1 MPNNNALATFAP
13 ANDLDFSRSLM
24 GIETALEAAARR
36 AVELA
41 TDGEDYTQMEIH
53 AMIVVEELKK
63 LNGMDLAT
71 VIMRYKLVKQI
82 EAEALWTVH
91 PGHYDSRDAMAR
103 EQGISPS
110 ELSDIMAMGDIVF
123 PYIEQAMGIPVAVI
137 WEQIGKSNFREL
149 VPIIKYI
156 VTGEAPAQPNHSSRT
171 AERMLDDVAATAQA
185 AGQVLDEDQTRL
197 HAVSQL
203 LEAGQLTNRE
213 MRARIRPERTAS
225 INATFVVVSGR
236 KYILAELDDD
246 QETLLTRRMGQ
257 YIDPITVQLPTD
269 RRQRQLEATRAP
281 VLGSILRA
289 MEE

>member
-1 MPNNNALATFAP
+1 MPNNALATYAP
-13 ANDLDFSRSLM
+13 TNDVDLSRSLM
-24 GIETALEAAARR
+24 GMEIALEAAARR
-36 AVELA
+36 SVELA
-41 TDGEDYTQMEIH
+41 TDGEDYTQAEIH

-63 LNGMDLAT
+63 LNGMDLAA
-71 VIMRYKLVKQI
+71 VLMRYKIVKQI
-82 EAEALWTVH
+82 ESEALWTIH

-123 PYIEQAMGIPVAVI
+123 PYIENTMDIRVAVI

-156 VTGEAPAQPNHSSRT
+156 VTGEMPTQPNQSSRS

-185 AGQVLDEDQTRL
+185 AGQDMDDGEIRRQAISR
-197 HAVSQL
+197 L
-203 LEAGQLTNRE
+203 LEAGQHSNRE
-213 MRARIRPERTAS
+213 MRAQIRPERTAS
-225 INATFVVVSGR
+225 INATYVTLSGR
-236 KYILAELDDD
+236 KFLMAEVDDD
-246 QETLLTRRMGQ
+246 QETLLNRRMGA
-257 YIDPITVQLPTD
+257 YIDAVTVTLPTD
-269 RRQRQLEATRAP
+269 RRQRQLEGSRAP